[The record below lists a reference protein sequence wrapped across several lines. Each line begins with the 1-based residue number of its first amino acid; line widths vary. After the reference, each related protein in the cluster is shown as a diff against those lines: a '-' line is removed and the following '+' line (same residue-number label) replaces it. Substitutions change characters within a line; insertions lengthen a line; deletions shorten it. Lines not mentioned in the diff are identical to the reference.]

1 MPTTRHKLC
10 KSSQYLLPPSL
21 PGLRSWNHC
30 TDYKKACE
38 GCTGCSIQQLRN
50 EAFPVF
56 PVLLNAVHERAV
68 KVRILTN
75 NFTIGTCDGLITPF
89 DWLTL
94 NGVQVRFHTTTTFQ
108 HTKFIVIDKGAKTAV
123 SSVNWSYTSFLKNRE
138 AGVILE
144 ECTCSAIT
152 FYLSV
157 FEYDWENGMEYK
169 LDQTYSAAD
178 MEIITS
184 TAHMPYTV
192 PNGVVP
198 GSFVTELIPY
208 TNVEIKKVYA
218 SPDNARDTI
227 MSYFPEVKTSL
238 HVSELV
244 FFYYSK

>member
-1 MPTTRHKLC
+1 MHSTPNTVCVWRHAEHTV
-10 KSSQYLLPPSL
+10 Y
-21 PGLRSWNHC
+21 G
-30 TDYKKACE
+30 
-38 GCTGCSIQQLRN
+38 
-50 EAFPVF
+50 
-56 PVLLNAVHERAV
+56 VLY
-68 KVRILTN
+68 
-75 NFTIGTCDGLITPF
+75 
-89 DWLTL
+89 TL
-94 NGVQVRFHTTTTFQ
+94 FFLQCTFQ

-184 TAHMPYTV
+184 TAHIPYTAAV
-192 PNGVVP
+192 PNGVVS

-244 FFYYSK
+244 FFYYTK